1 MQNMRFK
8 KLNKKTIV
16 IAEAGVNH
24 NGDISI
30 AKKLIDAAAIAK
42 ADYVK
47 FQTYDV
53 DSLLLKETK
62 TAEYQKKNLGN
73 NISQYKMLKKYQ
85 LSESNQINLKRYA
98 TKKKIRFLSTAFD
111 LKSLY
116 FLKKLNLDFIK
127 IPSGE
132 ITNYPLLKEIS
143 QFKKKILLSTGMA
156 TLNEIKAALQV
167 LKKRKRE
174 LVILHCSSDYPADL
188 KNLNLAF
195 LRKLKMLG
203 YDVGYSDHSESVIT
217 PSIAVTLG
225 CKVIEKHFTLSKK
238 LKGPDHKASLEPN
251 ELKDMIKF
259 IKQTELMVGSEKKF
273 ITPSEKKTKILT
285 RKSIVAYTS
294 IKKGEIFTKKNLTTK
309 RPGNGISPFLIK
321 KILGK
326 KCPTNYVKNQQIKKY

>member
-1 MQNMRFK
+1 MRFK

-143 QFKKKILLSTGMA
+143 QL
-156 TLNEIKAALQV
+156 
-167 LKKRKRE
+167 
-174 LVILHCSSDYPADL
+174 
-188 KNLNLAF
+188 
-195 LRKLKMLG
+195 
-203 YDVGYSDHSESVIT
+203 
-217 PSIAVTLG
+217 
-225 CKVIEKHFTLSKK
+225 
-238 LKGPDHKASLEPN
+238 
-251 ELKDMIKF
+251 
-259 IKQTELMVGSEKKF
+259 
-273 ITPSEKKTKILT
+273 
-285 RKSIVAYTS
+285 
-294 IKKGEIFTKKNLTTK
+294 
-309 RPGNGISPFLIK
+309 
-321 KILGK
+321 
-326 KCPTNYVKNQQIKKY
+326 